1 MRADFW
7 HGRHQNKQKKKDLKE
22 TETTNRKEKFEKP
35 IVCIFR
41 KLREGIYICETR
53 IRS

>member
-1 MRADFW
+1 MEDI
-7 HGRHQNKQKKKDLKE
+7 KTEKKKDLKE

-41 KLREGIYICETR
+41 KLREGIYICEPR